1 MTGGTTSTRGHIIT
15 RRTASGARGT
25 GTGGT
30 IHGSTAVTTHGATL
44 GTTEA
49 IGADGTTR
57 SATGD
62 SGDGTHGT
70 IPDIGEA
77 THGIRTMRDGTA
89 VSALFGAAVTSMA
102 VRDTDTEAIS
112 PARHGTAH
120 DMRRRATDAYSRIPA
135 GPRYEEAP
143 VRAAASA
150 AEPSVRAAPHVQA
163 LLPQNHPEAILR

>member
-15 RRTASGARGT
+15 RHTVSGAHGT
-25 GTGGT
+25 GTGSMT
-30 IHGSTAVTTHGATL
+30 HGSTADTTHGATL

-49 IGADGTTR
+49 TGADGTTR

-70 IPDIGEA
+70 IQDTGAA

-89 VSALFGAAVTSMA
+89 VSALSGAAVTSMA

-112 PARHGTAH
+112 QARHGTVR
-120 DMRRRATDAYSRIPA
+120 DMRLRTTDACSPIPA
-135 GPRYEEAP
+135 GRQCGEDP
-143 VRAAASA
+143 VQAAA
-150 AEPSVRAAPHVQA
+150 
-163 LLPQNHPEAILR
+163 

>member
-15 RRTASGARGT
+15 RHTVSGAHGT
-25 GTGGT
+25 GTGSMTHGT
-30 IHGSTAVTTHGATL
+30 TADIMHGATL
-44 GTTEA
+44 GITEA
-49 IGADGTTR
+49 TGADGTTR

-89 VSALFGAAVTSMA
+89 VSVLSGAAVTSTA

-112 PARHGTAH
+112 QARHGMVR
-120 DMRRRATDAYSRIPA
+120 DMRPRATEGCSPIRE
-135 GPRYEEAP
+135 GRQSGKAP
-143 VRAAASA
+143 VQAAASA
-150 AEPSVRAAPHVQA
+150 AAPSVRAVRR
-163 LLPQNHPEAILR
+163 EAA